1 MIKAFRFC
9 IALLIPLVVF
19 SGCTT
24 TFAGTV
30 LVLTFRDILLYVF
43 MAFIIAVLIALKSEH
58 EKRAFWIWFIA
69 SLLLT
74 PLAGIIY
81 FLVLFSRKV

>member
-1 MIKAFRFC
+1 MRKTFRFYPFYL
-9 IALLIPLVVF
+9 ILSILLA
-19 SGCTT
+19 GCTT

-30 LVLTFRDILLYVF
+30 LVLTFRDIMLYVF

-58 EKRAFWIWFIA
+58 EKRAFWIWFIL

-81 FLVLFSRKV
+81 FLILFSRKV